1 MKQSTAE
8 CRPNQKHGHQLKHD
22 RKKGTEVENY
32 DITDWKIKGK
42 LLEACMPN
50 IQSRLGL
57 YTKLELVEVED
68 EKTPDQAS
76 DLLCEQIKDK
86 EGDRL
91 LARCPKDGYVIALAI
106 DGKQY
111 DSVALSKHLEKL
123 TVAGRSHLVFVI
135 GGSLGLSKKVLARA
149 DEKLSF
155 SALTF
160 PHQMM
165 RVILLEQIYR
175 CFRIQKNEP
184 YHK

>member
-1 MKQSTAE
+1 MTERKV
-8 CRPNQKHGHQLKHD
+8 QKLK
-22 RKKGTEVENY
+22 
-32 DITDWKIKGK
+32 ITILTVGK
-42 LLEACMPN
+42 LKESYWKQA
-50 IQSRLGL
+50 IAEYSKRLGL

-68 EKTPDQAS
+68 EKTLDQAS
-76 DLLCEQIKDK
+76 DL
-86 EGDRL
+86 L

>member
-1 MKQSTAE
+1 MK
-8 CRPNQKHGHQLKHD
+8 
-22 RKKGTEVENY
+22 
-32 DITDWKIKGK
+32 ITILTVGK
-42 LLEACMPN
+42 LKESYWKQA
-50 IQSRLGL
+50 IAEYSKRLGL

-76 DLLCEQIKDK
+76 DLFCEQIKDK

-91 LARCPKDGYVIALAI
+91 KDGYVIALAI

-123 TVAGRSHLVFVI
+123 TVTGRSHLVFVI

>member
-1 MKQSTAE
+1 M
-8 CRPNQKHGHQLKHD
+8 
-22 RKKGTEVENY
+22 
-32 DITDWKIKGK
+32 
-42 LLEACMPN
+42 
-50 IQSRLGL
+50 
-57 YTKLELVEVED
+57 
-68 EKTPDQAS
+68 DQAS

-123 TVAGRSHLVFVI
+123 TVVGRSHLVFVI

>member
-1 MKQSTAE
+1 MK
-8 CRPNQKHGHQLKHD
+8 
-22 RKKGTEVENY
+22 
-32 DITDWKIKGK
+32 ITILTVGK
-42 LLEACMPN
+42 LKESYWKQA
-50 IQSRLGL
+50 IAEYSKRLGL

-91 LARCPKDGYVIALAI
+91 LARCPKDGYVI
-106 DGKQY
+106 
-111 DSVALSKHLEKL
+111 
-123 TVAGRSHLVFVI
+123 TVVGRSHLVFVI

>member
-1 MKQSTAE
+1 MRKCVGCQEMKSKKEMMRVLKTSEDTFELDATGKKNGRGAYLCFSKECFEKNGHLYKVVETDLFRNRVSAE
-8 CRPNQKHGHQLKHD
+8 FDSIFEQK
-22 RKKGTEVENY
+22 Y
-32 DITDWKIKGK
+32 D
-42 LLEACMPN
+42 
-50 IQSRLGL
+50 
-57 YTKLELVEVED
+57 
-68 EKTPDQAS
+68 
-76 DLLCEQIKDK
+76 
-86 EGDRL
+86 
-91 LARCPKDGYVIALAI
+91 DGI

-175 CFRIQKNEP
+175 CFKINRGEK
-184 YHK
+184 YHW

>member
-32 DITDWKIKGK
+32 DINRWKIKGK
-42 LLEACMPN
+42 LLEAGHCG
-50 IQSRLGL
+50 IFKATR
-57 YTKLELVEVED
+57 TEVED
-68 EKTPDQAS
+68 EKTLDQAS

>member
-1 MKQSTAE
+1 MKEES
-8 CRPNQKHGHQLKHD
+8 
-22 RKKGTEVENY
+22 
-32 DITDWKIKGK
+32 
-42 LLEACMPN
+42 LL
-50 IQSRLGL
+50 LL
-57 YTKLELVEVED
+57 
-68 EKTPDQAS
+68 S
-76 DLLCEQIKDK
+76 DLQKLINQVVLIDYTIIIL

-123 TVAGRSHLVFVI
+123 TVTGRSHLVFVI

>member
-1 MKQSTAE
+1 M
-8 CRPNQKHGHQLKHD
+8 
-22 RKKGTEVENY
+22 
-32 DITDWKIKGK
+32 
-42 LLEACMPN
+42 
-50 IQSRLGL
+50 
-57 YTKLELVEVED
+57 
-68 EKTPDQAS
+68 
-76 DLLCEQIKDK
+76 
-86 EGDRL
+86 
-91 LARCPKDGYVIALAI
+91 IALAI

-165 RVILLEQIYR
+165 RVILLSRYIAVFA
-175 CFRIQKNEP
+175 FRKMSRITSNRIITVRR
-184 YHK
+184 

>member
-1 MKQSTAE
+1 MTERKV
-8 CRPNQKHGHQLKHD
+8 QKLK
-22 RKKGTEVENY
+22 
-32 DITDWKIKGK
+32 ITILTVGK
-42 LLEACMPN
+42 LKESYWKQA
-50 IQSRLGL
+50 IAEYSKRLGL

-68 EKTPDQAS
+68 EKTLDQAS

-123 TVAGRSHLVFVI
+123 TVTGRSHLVFVI

-149 DEKLSF
+149 DEKLIGTDISTSNDACDF
-155 SALTF
+155 T
-160 PHQMM
+160 
-165 RVILLEQIYR
+165 
-175 CFRIQKNEP
+175 
-184 YHK
+184 

>member
-1 MKQSTAE
+1 MTERKV
-8 CRPNQKHGHQLKHD
+8 QKLK
-22 RKKGTEVENY
+22 
-32 DITDWKIKGK
+32 ITILTVGK
-42 LLEACMPN
+42 LKESYWKQA
-50 IQSRLGL
+50 IAEYSKRLGL

-68 EKTPDQAS
+68 EKTLDQAS

-123 TVAGRSHLVFVI
+123 TVAGR
-135 GGSLGLSKKVLARA
+135 A

>member
-1 MKQSTAE
+1 MK
-8 CRPNQKHGHQLKHD
+8 
-22 RKKGTEVENY
+22 
-32 DITDWKIKGK
+32 ITILTVGK
-42 LLEACMPN
+42 LKESYWKQA
-50 IQSRLGL
+50 IAEYSKRLGL

-76 DLLCEQIKDK
+76 DLFCEQIKDK

-123 TVAGRSHLVFVI
+123 TVTGRSHLVFVI
-135 GGSLGLSKKVLARA
+135 GGSLGLS
-149 DEKLSF
+149 KLSF

>member
-1 MKQSTAE
+1 MKITILTVG
-8 CRPNQKHGHQLKHD
+8 KLK
-22 RKKGTEVENY
+22 ENY
-32 DITDWKIKGK
+32 WKQAIAEYSK
-42 LLEACMPN
+42 
-50 IQSRLGL
+50 RLGL
-57 YTKLELVEVED
+57 YAKLDLIEVED

-86 EGDRL
+86 EGERL
-91 LARCPKDGYVIALAI
+91 LARCPKEGYVIALAI

-111 DSVALSKHLEKL
+111 DSVALSKHLDKL
-123 TVAGRSHLVFVI
+123 TVS
-135 GGSLGLSKKVLARA
+135 GLSKKVLARA

>member
-32 DITDWKIKGK
+32 DINRWKIKGK
-42 LLEACMPN
+42 LLEA
-50 IQSRLGL
+50 L

-68 EKTPDQAS
+68 EKTLDQAS

>member
-1 MKQSTAE
+1 MKEES
-8 CRPNQKHGHQLKHD
+8 
-22 RKKGTEVENY
+22 
-32 DITDWKIKGK
+32 
-42 LLEACMPN
+42 LL
-50 IQSRLGL
+50 LL
-57 YTKLELVEVED
+57 
-68 EKTPDQAS
+68 S
-76 DLLCEQIKDK
+76 DLQKLINQVVLIDYTIIIL

>member
-1 MKQSTAE
+1 MTERKV
-8 CRPNQKHGHQLKHD
+8 QKLK
-22 RKKGTEVENY
+22 
-32 DITDWKIKGK
+32 ITILTVGK
-42 LLEACMPN
+42 LKESYWKQA
-50 IQSRLGL
+50 IAEYSKRLGL

-68 EKTPDQAS
+68 EKTLDQAS

-91 LARCPKDGYVIALAI
+91 LA
-106 DGKQY
+106 
-111 DSVALSKHLEKL
+111 
-123 TVAGRSHLVFVI
+123 HLVFVI